1 MLTGS
6 TAGGKRETQGNE
18 FLKLHVTSVSS
29 SMTLVK
35 MELICAKGLE
45 MLNKC

>member
-6 TAGGKRETQGNE
+6 TAGSKRETQGSE
-18 FLKLHVTSVSS
+18 FLKLHVASVCS
-29 SMTLVK
+29 SMTTVK

-45 MLNKC
+45 TLNKC